1 MNSSESAEAVV
12 KMTLEGVDVAVRIT
26 GRIAERVAMYL
37 LAKSKETKTTKG
49 KTSLNNML
57 KSGSPLK
64 IFTLKREE
72 LEQFHKETKK
82 YGVLYTALIDKKQ
95 TDLDGMVDIMVRAED
110 APKIN
115 RIVERFKLSAVDIAS
130 IKTEIENDKIKEMI
144 KDAKERGIDVKS
156 DEEKLVEDVMSKPID
171 KDDSKIE
178 ASLLSEKEDSKVQD
192 ISDEEKLVEDVMSKS
207 QEEIENDVEN
217 PQLGETEKSPLSEP
231 SLKNK
236 KDLGVASDNK
246 KPSVRELLNRIKN
259 ELRNMTAPEY
269 IKDYLKKGEDFIF
282 VDADKKKI
290 TTYYASKNKKNK
302 NKAKER

>member
-115 RIVERFKLSAVDIAS
+115 RIVERFKLSAVDIAT

-144 KDAKERGIDVKS
+144 KDAKERGVDVKS
-156 DEEKLVEDVMSKPID
+156 DEEKLVEDVMSKPIE
-171 KDDSKIE
+171 KDDSKT
-178 ASLLSEKEDSKVQD
+178 QD
-192 ISDEEKLVEDVMSKS
+192 ISDEEKLVEDIMSKS

-231 SLKNK
+231 SLKSK

-246 KPSVRELLNRIKN
+246 KPSVRKLLNRIKN

-269 IKDYLKKGEDFIF
+269 VKDYLKKGEDFIF

>member
-12 KMTLEGVDVAVRIT
+12 KMTLEGIDVAVRIT
-26 GRIAERVAMYL
+26 GRIAERVALYL

-171 KDDSKIE
+171 KE
-178 ASLLSEKEDSKVQD
+178 EGKVQD
-192 ISDEEKLVEDVMSKS
+192 ISDEEMLVDDVMSKL
-207 QEEIENDVEN
+207 QEESENDIEN
-217 PQLGETEKSPLSEP
+217 PKLGETEKNPLSEP
-231 SLKNK
+231 SLENK

-246 KPSVRELLNRIKN
+246 KPSVRKLLNRIKN

-269 IKDYLKKGEDFIF
+269 VKDHLEKGEDLIF

-302 NKAKER
+302 NKNKAKER

>member
-130 IKTEIENDKIKEMI
+130 IKTEIENDMIKEMI
-144 KDAKERGIDVKS
+144 KDAKERGVDVKS
-156 DEEKLVEDVMSKPID
+156 DDEKLVEDVMSKPIE
-171 KDDSKIE
+171 KDDSKT
-178 ASLLSEKEDSKVQD
+178 QD
-192 ISDEEKLVEDVMSKS
+192 ISDEEKLVEDIMSKS

-231 SLKNK
+231 SLKSK

-259 ELRNMTAPEY
+259 ELRNMTAHEY
-269 IKDYLKKGEDFIF
+269 VKDHLKKGEDLIF

>member
-144 KDAKERGIDVKS
+144 KDAKERGVDVKS
-156 DEEKLVEDVMSKPID
+156 DEEKLVEDVMSKPIE
-171 KDDSKIE
+171 KDDSKT
-178 ASLLSEKEDSKVQD
+178 QD
-192 ISDEEKLVEDVMSKS
+192 ISDEEKLVEDIISKS

-231 SLKNK
+231 SLKSK

-259 ELRNMTAPEY
+259 ELRNMTTHEY
-269 IKDYLKKGEDFIF
+269 VKDHLKKGEDLIF

>member
-26 GRIAERVAMYL
+26 GRIAERAAMYL

-144 KDAKERGIDVKS
+144 KDAKERGVDVKS
-156 DEEKLVEDVMSKPID
+156 DEEKLVEDVMSKPIE
-171 KDDSKIE
+171 KDDSKT
-178 ASLLSEKEDSKVQD
+178 QD
-192 ISDEEKLVEDVMSKS
+192 ISDEEKLVEDIMSKS

-231 SLKNK
+231 SLKSK

-259 ELRNMTAPEY
+259 ELRNMTAHEY
-269 IKDYLKKGEDFIF
+269 VKDHLKKGEDLIF

>member
-12 KMTLEGVDVAVRIT
+12 KMTLEGIDVAVRIT

-144 KDAKERGIDVKS
+144 KDAKERGVDVKS
-156 DEEKLVEDVMSKPID
+156 DEEKLVEDVMSKPIE
-171 KDDSKIE
+171 KDDSKT
-178 ASLLSEKEDSKVQD
+178 QD
-192 ISDEEKLVEDVMSKS
+192 ISDEEKLVEDIMSKS

-231 SLKNK
+231 SLKSK

-259 ELRNMTAPEY
+259 ELRNMTAHEY
-269 IKDYLKKGEDFIF
+269 VKDHLKKGEDLIF

>member
-12 KMTLEGVDVAVRIT
+12 KMTLEGIDVAVRIT

-171 KDDSKIE
+171 KE
-178 ASLLSEKEDSKVQD
+178 EGKVQD
-192 ISDEEKLVEDVMSKS
+192 ISDEEMLVDDVMSKL
-207 QEEIENDVEN
+207 QEESENDIEN
-217 PQLGETEKSPLSEP
+217 PKLGETEKSPLSEP
-231 SLKNK
+231 SLENK

-246 KPSVRELLNRIKN
+246 KPSVRKLLNRIKN

-269 IKDYLKKGEDFIF
+269 VKDHLEKGEDLIF

-302 NKAKER
+302 NKNKAKER

>member
-171 KDDSKIE
+171 KE
-178 ASLLSEKEDSKVQD
+178 EGKVQD
-192 ISDEEKLVEDVMSKS
+192 ISDEEMLVDDVMSKL
-207 QEEIENDVEN
+207 QEESENDIEN
-217 PQLGETEKSPLSEP
+217 PKLGETEKSPLSEP
-231 SLKNK
+231 SLENK

-246 KPSVRELLNRIKN
+246 KPSVRKLLNRIKN

-269 IKDYLKKGEDFIF
+269 VKDHLEKGEDLIF

-302 NKAKER
+302 NKNKAKER

>member
-144 KDAKERGIDVKS
+144 KDAKERGVDVKS
-156 DEEKLVEDVMSKPID
+156 DEEKLVEDVMSKSI
-171 KDDSKIE
+171 
-178 ASLLSEKEDSKVQD
+178 EKEDSKTQD
-192 ISDEEKLVEDVMSKS
+192 ISDEEKLVEDIMSKS

-231 SLKNK
+231 SLKSK

>member
-171 KDDSKIE
+171 KE
-178 ASLLSEKEDSKVQD
+178 EGKVQD
-192 ISDEEKLVEDVMSKS
+192 ISDEEMLVDDVMSKL
-207 QEEIENDVEN
+207 QEESENDVEN

-246 KPSVRELLNRIKN
+246 KPSVRKLLNRIKN

-269 IKDYLKKGEDFIF
+269 VKDHLEKGEDLIF

-302 NKAKER
+302 NKNKAKER

>member
-12 KMTLEGVDVAVRIT
+12 KMTLEGIDVAVRIT

-171 KDDSKIE
+171 KE
-178 ASLLSEKEDSKVQD
+178 EGKVQD
-192 ISDEEKLVEDVMSKS
+192 ISDEEMLVEDVMSKL
-207 QEEIENDVEN
+207 QEESENDIEN
-217 PQLGETEKSPLSEP
+217 PKLGETEKSPLSEP
-231 SLKNK
+231 SLENK

-246 KPSVRELLNRIKN
+246 MPSVRKLLNRIKN

-269 IKDYLKKGEDFIF
+269 VKDHLEKGEDLIF

-302 NKAKER
+302 NKNKAKER

>member
-12 KMTLEGVDVAVRIT
+12 KMTLEGIDVAVRIT

-171 KDDSKIE
+171 KE
-178 ASLLSEKEDSKVQD
+178 EGKVQD
-192 ISDEEKLVEDVMSKS
+192 ISDEEMLVDDVMSKL
-207 QEEIENDVEN
+207 QEESENDIEN
-217 PQLGETEKSPLSEP
+217 PKLGETEKSPLSEP

-246 KPSVRELLNRIKN
+246 KPSVRKLLNRIKN

-269 IKDYLKKGEDFIF
+269 VKDHLEKGEDLIF

-302 NKAKER
+302 NKNKAKER

>member
-1 MNSSESAEAVV
+1 MNSSEAAEAVV

-144 KDAKERGIDVKS
+144 KDAKERGVDVKS
-156 DEEKLVEDVMSKPID
+156 DEEKLVEDVMSKPIE
-171 KDDSKIE
+171 KDDSKT
-178 ASLLSEKEDSKVQD
+178 QD
-192 ISDEEKLVEDVMSKS
+192 ISDEEKLVEDVISKS

-246 KPSVRELLNRIKN
+246 KPSVRKLLNRIKN

-269 IKDYLKKGEDFIF
+269 VKDHLEKGEDLIF

-302 NKAKER
+302 NKNKAKER

>member
-12 KMTLEGVDVAVRIT
+12 KMTLEGIDVAVRIT
-26 GRIAERVAMYL
+26 GRIAERVALYL

-171 KDDSKIE
+171 K
-178 ASLLSEKEDSKVQD
+178 
-192 ISDEEKLVEDVMSKS
+192 EERKND
-207 QEEIENDVEN
+207 IEN
-217 PQLGETEKSPLSEP
+217 PKLGETEKSPLSEP
-231 SLKNK
+231 SLENK

-246 KPSVRELLNRIKN
+246 KPSVRELLNKIKS

-269 IKDYLKKGEDFIF
+269 IKEYLKKGEDLTLID
-282 VDADKKKI
+282 VDKKKT

-302 NKAKER
+302 RKNKAKER

>member
-1 MNSSESAEAVV
+1 MNSSEAAEAVV

-171 KDDSKIE
+171 KE
-178 ASLLSEKEDSKVQD
+178 EGKVQD
-192 ISDEEKLVEDVMSKS
+192 ISDEEMLVDDVMSEL
-207 QEEIENDVEN
+207 QEESENDIEN
-217 PQLGETEKSPLSEP
+217 PKLGETEKSPLSEP
-231 SLKNK
+231 SLENK

-246 KPSVRELLNRIKN
+246 KPSVRKLLNRIKN
-259 ELRNMTAPEY
+259 ELRNMTAHEY
-269 IKDYLKKGEDFIF
+269 VKDHLKKGEDLIF

>member
-144 KDAKERGIDVKS
+144 KDAKERGVDVKS
-156 DEEKLVEDVMSKPID
+156 DEEKLVEDVMSKPIE
-171 KDDSKIE
+171 KDDSKT
-178 ASLLSEKEDSKVQD
+178 QD
-192 ISDEEKLVEDVMSKS
+192 ISDEEKLVEDIMSKS

-231 SLKNK
+231 SLKSK
-236 KDLGVASDNK
+236 KDLGVAFDNK

-269 IKDYLKKGEDFIF
+269 VKDYLKKGEDFIF

>member
-1 MNSSESAEAVV
+1 MNSSEAAEAVV

-156 DEEKLVEDVMSKPID
+156 DEEKLVEDVMSKTIE
-171 KDDSKIE
+171 KDDSKT
-178 ASLLSEKEDSKVQD
+178 QD
-192 ISDEEKLVEDVMSKS
+192 ISDEEMLVDDVMSEL
-207 QEEIENDVEN
+207 QEESENDIEN
-217 PQLGETEKSPLSEP
+217 PKLGETEKSPLSEP
-231 SLKNK
+231 SLKSK

-259 ELRNMTAPEY
+259 ELRNMTAHEY
-269 IKDYLKKGEDFIF
+269 VKDHLKKGEDLIF

>member
-12 KMTLEGVDVAVRIT
+12 KMTLEGIDVAVRIT

-171 KDDSKIE
+171 KE
-178 ASLLSEKEDSKVQD
+178 EGKVQD
-192 ISDEEKLVEDVMSKS
+192 ISDEEMLVDDVMSKL
-207 QEEIENDVEN
+207 QEESENDIEN
-217 PQLGETEKSPLSEP
+217 PKLGETEKSPLSEP
-231 SLKNK
+231 SLENK

-246 KPSVRELLNRIKN
+246 KPSVRKLLNRIKN
-259 ELRNMTAPEY
+259 EFRNMTAPEY
-269 IKDYLKKGEDFIF
+269 VKDHLEKGEDLIF

-302 NKAKER
+302 NKNKAKER

>member
-12 KMTLEGVDVAVRIT
+12 KMTLEGIDVAVRIT

-144 KDAKERGIDVKS
+144 KDAKERGVDVKS
-156 DEEKLVEDVMSKPID
+156 DEEKLVEDVMSKPIE
-171 KDDSKIE
+171 KDDSKT
-178 ASLLSEKEDSKVQD
+178 QD
-192 ISDEEKLVEDVMSKS
+192 ISDEEKLVEDVISKS

-231 SLKNK
+231 SLENK

-246 KPSVRELLNRIKN
+246 KPSVRKLLNRIKN

-269 IKDYLKKGEDFIF
+269 VKDHLEKGEDLIF
-282 VDADKKKI
+282 VDADNKKI

-302 NKAKER
+302 NKNKAKER

>member
-82 YGVLYTALIDKKQ
+82 YGVLYTALID
-95 TDLDGMVDIMVRAED
+95 TIRISIDGMVDIMVRAED

-130 IKTEIENDKIKEMI
+130 IKTEIEND
-144 KDAKERGIDVKS
+144 
-156 DEEKLVEDVMSKPID
+156 
-171 KDDSKIE
+171 
-178 ASLLSEKEDSKVQD
+178 
-192 ISDEEKLVEDVMSKS
+192 
-207 QEEIENDVEN
+207 VEN

-231 SLKNK
+231 SLKSK

-259 ELRNMTAPEY
+259 ELRNMTAHEY
-269 IKDYLKKGEDFIF
+269 VKDHLKKGEDLIF

>member
-12 KMTLEGVDVAVRIT
+12 KMTLEGIDVAVRIT

-171 KDDSKIE
+171 KE
-178 ASLLSEKEDSKVQD
+178 EGKVQD
-192 ISDEEKLVEDVMSKS
+192 ISDEEMLVDDVMSKL
-207 QEEIENDVEN
+207 QEESENDIEN
-217 PQLGETEKSPLSEP
+217 PKLGETEKNPLSEP
-231 SLKNK
+231 SLENK

-246 KPSVRELLNRIKN
+246 KPSVRKLLNRIKN

-269 IKDYLKKGEDFIF
+269 VKDHLEKGEDLIF

-302 NKAKER
+302 NKNKAKER

>member
-12 KMTLEGVDVAVRIT
+12 KMTLEGIDVAVRIT

-171 KDDSKIE
+171 KE
-178 ASLLSEKEDSKVQD
+178 EGKVQD
-192 ISDEEKLVEDVMSKS
+192 ISDEEMLVDDVMSKL
-207 QEEIENDVEN
+207 QEESENDIEN
-217 PQLGETEKSPLSEP
+217 PKLGETEKSPLSEP
-231 SLKNK
+231 SLENK

-246 KPSVRELLNRIKN
+246 KPSVRKLLNRIKN

-269 IKDYLKKGEDFIF
+269 VKDHLEKGEDLIF
-282 VDADKKKI
+282 VDADNKKI

-302 NKAKER
+302 NKNKAKER

>member
-171 KDDSKIE
+171 KE
-178 ASLLSEKEDSKVQD
+178 EGKVQD
-192 ISDEEKLVEDVMSKS
+192 ISDEEMLVDDVMSKL
-207 QEEIENDVEN
+207 QEESENDIEN
-217 PQLGETEKSPLSEP
+217 PKLGETEKSPLSEP
-231 SLKNK
+231 SLENK

-246 KPSVRELLNRIKN
+246 KPSVRKLLNRIKN

-269 IKDYLKKGEDFIF
+269 VKDYLEKGEDLIF

-302 NKAKER
+302 NKNKAKER

>member
-49 KTSLNNML
+49 KTSLNNIL

-144 KDAKERGIDVKS
+144 KDAKERGVDVKS
-156 DEEKLVEDVMSKPID
+156 DEEKLVEDVMSKPIE
-171 KDDSKIE
+171 KDDSKT
-178 ASLLSEKEDSKVQD
+178 QD
-192 ISDEEKLVEDVMSKS
+192 ISDEEKLVEDIMSKS

-231 SLKNK
+231 SLKSK

-259 ELRNMTAPEY
+259 ELRNMTAHEY
-269 IKDYLKKGEDFIF
+269 VKDHLKKGEDLIF

-302 NKAKER
+302 NKNKAKER

>member
-144 KDAKERGIDVKS
+144 KDAKERGVDVKS
-156 DEEKLVEDVMSKPID
+156 DEEKLVEDGMSKPIE
-171 KDDSKIE
+171 KDDSKT
-178 ASLLSEKEDSKVQD
+178 QD
-192 ISDEEKLVEDVMSKS
+192 ISDEEKLVEDIMSKS

-231 SLKNK
+231 SLKSK

-259 ELRNMTAPEY
+259 ELRNMTTHEY
-269 IKDYLKKGEDFIF
+269 VKDHLKKGEDLIF

>member
-144 KDAKERGIDVKS
+144 KDAKERGVDVKS
-156 DEEKLVEDVMSKPID
+156 DEEKLVEDVMSKPIE
-171 KDDSKIE
+171 KDDSKT
-178 ASLLSEKEDSKVQD
+178 QD
-192 ISDEEKLVEDVMSKS
+192 ISDEEKLVEDIMSKS

-231 SLKNK
+231 SLKSK
-236 KDLGVASDNK
+236 KDLGVVSDNK

-259 ELRNMTAPEY
+259 ELRNMTAHEY
-269 IKDYLKKGEDFIF
+269 VKDHLKKGEDLIF

>member
-144 KDAKERGIDVKS
+144 KDAKERGVDVKS
-156 DEEKLVEDVMSKPID
+156 DEEKLVEDVMSKPIE
-171 KDDSKIE
+171 KDDSKT
-178 ASLLSEKEDSKVQD
+178 QD
-192 ISDEEKLVEDVMSKS
+192 ISDEEKLVEDIMSKS

-231 SLKNK
+231 SLKSK

-259 ELRNMTAPEY
+259 ELRNMTTHEY
-269 IKDYLKKGEDFIF
+269 VKDHLKKGEDLIF

>member
-12 KMTLEGVDVAVRIT
+12 KMTLEGIDVAVRIT

-144 KDAKERGIDVKS
+144 KDAKERGVDVKS
-156 DEEKLVEDVMSKPID
+156 DEEKLVEDVMSKPIE
-171 KDDSKIE
+171 KDDSKT
-178 ASLLSEKEDSKVQD
+178 QD
-192 ISDEEKLVEDVMSKS
+192 ISDEEKLVEDVISKS

-246 KPSVRELLNRIKN
+246 KPSVRKLLNRIKN

-269 IKDYLKKGEDFIF
+269 VKDHLEKGEDLIF

-302 NKAKER
+302 NKNKAKER

>member
-144 KDAKERGIDVKS
+144 KDAKERGVDVKS
-156 DEEKLVEDVMSKPID
+156 DEEKLVEDVMSKSI
-171 KDDSKIE
+171 
-178 ASLLSEKEDSKVQD
+178 EKEDSKTQD
-192 ISDEEKLVEDVMSKS
+192 ISDEEKLVEDIMSKS

-231 SLKNK
+231 SLKSK
-236 KDLGVASDNK
+236 KDLGVVSDNK
-246 KPSVRELLNRIKN
+246 KPSVREILNRIKN

-269 IKDYLKKGEDFIF
+269 VKDYLKKGEDFIF

>member
-144 KDAKERGIDVKS
+144 KDAKERGVDVKS
-156 DEEKLVEDVMSKPID
+156 DEEKLVEDVMSKPIE
-171 KDDSKIE
+171 KDDSKT
-178 ASLLSEKEDSKVQD
+178 QD
-192 ISDEEKLVEDVMSKS
+192 ISDEEKLVEDIMSKS

-231 SLKNK
+231 SLKSK

-259 ELRNMTAPEY
+259 ELRNMTAHEY
-269 IKDYLKKGEDFIF
+269 VKDHLKKGEDFIF

-302 NKAKER
+302 NKNKAKER

>member
-12 KMTLEGVDVAVRIT
+12 KMTLEGIDVAVRIT
-26 GRIAERVAMYL
+26 GRIAERVALYL

-171 KDDSKIE
+171 KE
-178 ASLLSEKEDSKVQD
+178 EGKVQD
-192 ISDEEKLVEDVMSKS
+192 ISDEEMLVDDVMSKL
-207 QEEIENDVEN
+207 QEESENDIEN
-217 PQLGETEKSPLSEP
+217 PKLGETEKSPLSEP
-231 SLKNK
+231 SLENK

-246 KPSVRELLNRIKN
+246 KPSVRKLLNRIKN

-269 IKDYLKKGEDFIF
+269 VKDHLEKGEDLIF

-302 NKAKER
+302 NKNKAKER

>member
-144 KDAKERGIDVKS
+144 KDAKERGVDVKS
-156 DEEKLVEDVMSKPID
+156 DEEKLVEDVMSKPIE
-171 KDDSKIE
+171 KDDSKT
-178 ASLLSEKEDSKVQD
+178 QD
-192 ISDEEKLVEDVMSKS
+192 ISDEEKLVEDIMSKS

-231 SLKNK
+231 SLKSK

-269 IKDYLKKGEDFIF
+269 DKDYLKKGEDFIF

-302 NKAKER
+302 NKNKAKER

>member
-130 IKTEIENDKIKEMI
+130 IKTEIEND
-144 KDAKERGIDVKS
+144 
-156 DEEKLVEDVMSKPID
+156 
-171 KDDSKIE
+171 
-178 ASLLSEKEDSKVQD
+178 
-192 ISDEEKLVEDVMSKS
+192 
-207 QEEIENDVEN
+207 VEN

-231 SLKNK
+231 SLKSK

-259 ELRNMTAPEY
+259 ELRNMTAHEY
-269 IKDYLKKGEDFIF
+269 VKDHLKKGEDLIF